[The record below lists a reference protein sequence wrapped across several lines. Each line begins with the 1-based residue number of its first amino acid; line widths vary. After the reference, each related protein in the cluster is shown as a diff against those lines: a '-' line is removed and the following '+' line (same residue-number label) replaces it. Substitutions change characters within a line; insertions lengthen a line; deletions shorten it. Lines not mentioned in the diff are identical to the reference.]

1 MAAIKPLLSFA
12 VVVAFCVPAVAAESA
27 VDLSRHLPSDANA
40 VAVVRVSQL
49 LQTERAKSEGW
60 AQAAQYEFLTGAS
73 RIPPWVDTLVVG
85 SLVRPQFHQEVWST
99 AVLQLPD
106 TVTLDRL
113 AWYEQTRVEEL
124 SGVRAVQA
132 RGQAWMIEIQPGLL
146 GVRSPAMRQEAARWA
161 QLATT
166 GMTGE
171 LTEFLQQAVASPAH
185 IVLAI
190 DLHDMVDQQHI
201 RTFLEQSSLLPSNPV
216 ERLNLLR
223 LLTNQRGVSLSVT
236 IGETTTARAV
246 MHFAEDPRGLESPLA
261 SVFRQHVKDHQ
272 IWLDEFDD
280 ASVEV
285 VGNNVQLSMKLADE
299 SLRRVV
305 SMITSPTPAPPTA
318 ELAST
323 AEETIR
329 PRVTVEENLSK
340 IYFRSVSQAIDDL
353 ARVSRR
359 ATDYQ
364 RTATW
369 HDNFA
374 RRIEQLRTQGVEPS
388 LQEFGRRVADRF
400 RALGAS
406 LRGLGVQINAEQ
418 QTLVYDVD
426 YRPGWVAGNWWGAV
440 GYGEPSVKVTSNL
453 KEVRERQAAAVKK
466 GSQQRSAIWKMIM
479 EDRTDVEMRMRD
491 KYGDKFFQ
499 RRR

>member
-1 MAAIKPLLSFA
+1 MTALRILLSLA
-12 VVVAFCVPAVAAESA
+12 VLAAFSVPVIAAESA
-27 VDLSRHLPSDANA
+27 VELSRHLPTDANA
-40 VAVVRVSQL
+40 VAVVRVAEL

-60 AQAAQYEFLTGAS
+60 AKTAQYEFLTGAS
-73 RIPPWVDTLVVG
+73 RIPPWVDTLVG
-85 SLVRPQFHQEVWST
+85 ASLVRPELQQEVWST

-113 AWYEQTRVEEL
+113 AWYEQSRVEEL
-124 SGVRAVQA
+124 SGVRALQA

-161 QLATT
+161 QLATN

-171 LTEFLQQAVASPAH
+171 LTDFLQQAIRNPAH
-185 IVLAI
+185 VVLAM
-190 DLHDMVDQQHI
+190 DLQDMADQQRI
-201 RTFLEQSSLLPSNPV
+201 RNFLEQSSLLPSDPI

-223 LLTNQRGVSLSVT
+223 LLGNQRGVSLSVT
-236 IGETTTARAV
+236 ISDTTRAQAV
-246 MHFAEDPRGLESPLA
+246 MHFAEDPTGLESPLA
-261 SVFRQHVKDHQ
+261 AVFRQHVRDHQ

-280 ASVEV
+280 AQVQT
-285 VGNNVQLSMKLADE
+285 VGNNVQLSMELSDE

-305 SMITSPTPAPPTA
+305 SLITSPTPSPPTA
-318 ELAST
+318 DLASSVDD
-323 AEETIR
+323 TIR
-329 PRVTVEENLSK
+329 PRVTVEENASK
-340 IYFRSVSQAIDDL
+340 IYFRSVSQTIDDL
-353 ARVSRR
+353 ARVGRR

-374 RRIEQLRTQGVEPS
+374 RRIEQLRTQGVDPT
-388 LQEFGRRVADRF
+388 LQEFGLRVADRF

-406 LRGLGVQINAEQ
+406 LRGQGVQINAEQ

-440 GYGEPSVKVTSNL
+440 GYGEPSVKVNSNL

-466 GSQQRSAIWKMIM
+466 GSQQRAAIWKLITD
-479 EDRTDVEMRMRD
+479 DRSDIEMRMRE
-491 KYGDKFFQ
+491 KYGDDFF
-499 RRR
+499 RRRR